1 MYLHVLCRIYCTVL
15 MYIVHGSYIPVAA
28 WHTSDDAVWHTSDDA
43 VHFSTAA
50 AAQQRVV
57 FLFRLRLFSLESR
70 PLLSLS
76 HLLHS
81 AGRPAL
87 PSSLAPTDQ
96 RLAPTQSAIQVLLI
110 ISKGRLDGGRVRF
123 FSSYCCCCRYLPLDL
138 DFFCAVLTEV

>member
-1 MYLHVLCRIYCTVL
+1 

-28 WHTSDDAVWHTSDDA
+28 WHTSDDA

-96 RLAPTQSAIQVLLI
+96 RLLPTQSAIQVLLI
-110 ISKGRLDGGRVRF
+110 ISKGRLDGGRARF
-123 FSSYCCCCRYLPLDL
+123 FSVLLLLLLLLAARL
-138 DFFCAVLTEV
+138 DFFSLY

>member
-1 MYLHVLCRIYCTVL
+1 

-28 WHTSDDAVWHTSDDA
+28 WHTSDDAVWHTSDDAVWHTSDDA

-96 RLAPTQSAIQVLLI
+96 RLLPTQSAIQVLLI
-110 ISKGRLDGGRVRF
+110 ISKGRLDGGRARF
-123 FSSYCCCCRYLPLDL
+123 FL
-138 DFFCAVLTEV
+138 LTSAAAAATRR